1 MVVMVI
7 KYRCILYIMTE
18 MFWMFLIT
26 SSTAFSLAVF
36 KMCYKSKC
44 SDISFCCLKIRRDVV
59 TEEKEMEFVTTHT
72 KVESEKN
79 DEEHKV

>member
-1 MVVMVI
+1 
-7 KYRCILYIMTE
+7 MTE

-26 SSTAFSLAVF
+26 SSSAFALAVF

-44 SDISFCCLKIRRDVV
+44 SDINLCCLKIRRDVV

-72 KVESEKN
+72 RPESEKI
-79 DEEHKV
+79 DDEHKV